1 MERDKARTRMH
12 EAAALWS
19 AGQVTAAELVNVA
32 CELLV
37 AGFDELNL
45 ATLASVHARHADEEV
60 PELLEAAPKDVGL
73 SHYPRGS
80 HAGQEA
86 AVTIMASRVLAGLLS
101 PLDLAVW
108 AHSIIGHDK
117 LPVAER
123 LVELDDV
130 YDTLEYTD
138 MTEQDVNDEILVEA
152 RRIVGMSG
160 ATAHFA

>member
-1 MERDKARTRMH
+1 M
-12 EAAALWS
+12 
-19 AGQVTAAELVNVA
+19 
-32 CELLV
+32 V